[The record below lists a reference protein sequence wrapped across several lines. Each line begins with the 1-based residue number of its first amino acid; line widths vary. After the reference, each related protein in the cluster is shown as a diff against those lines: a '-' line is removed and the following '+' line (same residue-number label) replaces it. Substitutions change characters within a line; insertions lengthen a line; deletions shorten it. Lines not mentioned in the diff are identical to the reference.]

1 MLSLS
6 GYDFIMKK
14 YRMWLII
21 FKEAMLNEVAVFKQR
36 HTENNVVTQGS

>member
-6 GYDFIMKK
+6 GYGFIMKK

-21 FKEAMLNEVAVFKQR
+21 YKEDMLNEVAVFKQR